1 MSYIKIRIN
10 YYGDGINTHGYEK
23 TRQNV
28 LKTVTLSLPKKVIEC
43 GDEYGYN
50 NLDISNSCDHII
62 IRHYGETLMDKDI
75 NGSSNEYIRHIESYE
90 WIDSNG
96 NSSEHSVSSST
107 STYSSSTN
115 RSSNSSVSSNTST
128 SSASTNS
135 SSNSSSPKKNEDKDM
150 VIMMNG
156 TLVAVVCL
164 IIGAYLTWDVFDWR
178 WYSVLA
184 YFYLLAIPFIVIGV
198 NQNLIGLLFE
208 IIAYASCIGSLYV
221 IPHNFLSVFLSHVAI
236 TVCFG
241 YLSYFLNKCIKR

>member
-50 NLDISNSCDHII
+50 HLDISSSSDHII

-107 STYSSSTN
+107 STYS
-115 RSSNSSVSSNTST
+115 
-128 SSASTNS
+128 ASTNS
-135 SSNSSSPKKNEDKDM
+135 SSNSSSPKKNEDKEM
-150 VIMMNG
+150 VIMLNG
-156 TLVAVVCL
+156 TLVMMVCL

-178 WYSVLA
+178 WYSVFA
-184 YFYLLAIPFIVIGV
+184 YVYLLAIPFIVINV

-208 IIAYASCIGSLYV
+208 IITYASCIGSLYV